1 LYPKNPFKNEK
12 CIDCLDGAIATG
24 SSKTLVYNKK
34 KKEKPQQVGELFGEG
49 SSGHLPGMV

>member
-1 LYPKNPFKNEK
+1 
-12 CIDCLDGAIATG
+12 LDGAIATG
-24 SSKTLVYNKK
+24 SSAALVYHKK